1 MPSGPC
7 AGSFK
12 ELFDGCQW
20 LAGIFD
26 GCQGL
31 ASVFDGC
38 QGLGSLII
46 GSHGQEQGLAGVAR
60 GCEEPKKGCNL
71 ARVGQR
77 ARLRLTGDVA
87 SLALLADVA
96 GR

>member
-1 MPSGPC
+1 MPVDWCVGI
-7 AGSFK
+7 FK
-12 ELFDGCQW
+12 E
-20 LAGIFD
+20 IFD

-38 QGLGSLII
+38 QGLDILII

-60 GCEEPKKGCNL
+60 GCELPKKGCNL

>member
-7 AGSFK
+7 VGSFK

-46 GSHGQEQGLAGVAR
+46 GSHGQEQGLAGVAP
-60 GCEEPKKGCNL
+60 GCEEPKR
-71 ARVGQR
+71 AAIWH
-77 ARLRLTGDVA
+77 ARLAGDVA
-87 SLALLADVA
+87 AMLCYIML
-96 GR
+96 